1 MPDPETAQ
9 PATHS
14 APALTTLQRLW
25 RFGIAGVLGF
35 VVDAGVL
42 YLLAPWLGW
51 YGARVLSF
59 WAAATATWLFN
70 RHYTF
75 ADGAAR
81 GGSALWREYGT
92 YLVAMLG
99 GAAVNYAAYA
109 LTLHFMPPAAWVP
122 LLGVA
127 IGSIAGMGVNFVSAR
142 WFIFRAK
149 D

>member
-1 MPDPETAQ
+1 MSE
-9 PATHS
+9 S
-14 APALTTLQRLW
+14 APPLTTLQRLW
-25 RFGIAGVLGF
+25 RFGVSGVLGF
-35 VVDAGVL
+35 AVDAGVL

-70 RHYTF
+70 RRFTF

-81 GGSALWREYGT
+81 GGTALWREYGT

-99 GAAVNYAAYA
+99 GAAVNYGVYA
-109 LTLHFMPPAAWVP
+109 LTLHLLAPAPWVP

-127 IGSIAGMGVNFVSAR
+127 LGSVAGMGLNFASAR
-142 WFIFRAK
+142 WLIFRARG
-149 D
+149 

>member
-1 MPDPETAQ
+1 MPDPEIAQ

-70 RHYTF
+70 RRYTF

>member
-1 MPDPETAQ
+1 MPE
-9 PATHS
+9 S
-14 APALTTLQRLW
+14 ARPLSTPQRLW

-35 VVDAGVL
+35 LVDAGVL
-42 YLLAPWLGW
+42 YLLAPFFGW

-70 RHYTF
+70 RRYTF
-75 ADGAAR
+75 ADSAAPGGA
-81 GGSALWREYGT
+81 ALWREYGT

-109 LTLHFMPPAAWVP
+109 LTLHFMPPAAWAP

-127 IGSIAGMGVNFVSAR
+127 VGSVAGMGLNFVSAR
-142 WFIFRAK
+142 WLIFRTRR
-149 D
+149 

>member
-1 MPDPETAQ
+1 MSE
-9 PATHS
+9 S
-14 APALTTLQRLW
+14 APPLSTLQRLG
-25 RFGIAGVLGF
+25 RFGVSGVLGF
-35 VVDAGVL
+35 GVDAGVL

-70 RHYTF
+70 RHFTF

-81 GGSALWREYGT
+81 GGMALWREYGS

-99 GAAVNYAAYA
+99 GAAVNYGVYA
-109 LTLHFMPPAAWVP
+109 LTLHLLPPAPWVP

-127 IGSIAGMGVNFVSAR
+127 LGSCAGMVVNFAAAR
-142 WFIFRAK
+142 QVVFRRRGG
-149 D
+149 

>member
-1 MPDPETAQ
+1 MPDE
-9 PATHS
+9 PARG
-14 APALTTLQRLW
+14 PAALSTLQRLW
-25 RFGIAGVLGF
+25 RFGVAGVLGF

-70 RHYTF
+70 RRYTF

-81 GGSALWREYGT
+81 GGAALWREYGG
-92 YLVAMLG
+92 YLLAMLG
-99 GAAVNYAAYA
+99 GAAVNYGCYA
-109 LTLHFMPPAAWVP
+109 LALQLLPPAGWVP

-127 IGSIAGMGVNFVSAR
+127 VGSLAGMGINFLSAR
-142 WFIFRAK
+142 WLIFRRQR
-149 D
+149 